1 MITVFGRMV
10 KDVNFIFKIL
20 SNEFD
25 SKIDTALFYKNN
37 YQLLVAIILSAQM
50 TDKGVNKITDKLFSV
65 LSSPEDAIKLGKH
78 KINQYIKTIN
88 YHNVKSEYIVKMSKQ
103 LLDNFNGIVPN
114 KFEDLISLAGV
125 GRKTANLVL
134 SIAFK
139 KSKIAVDTHV
149 FRVSNRLGLAKAKNT
164 LKTEEQLTKNVPST
178 FHRQINNL
186 LIPFGRKYCRAINPK
201 CEHCPLKKYCKYKK
215 LNVNFIH

>member
-1 MITVFGRMV
+1 MI
-10 KDVNFIFKIL
+10 KDINRIFKIL
-20 SNEFD
+20 ANEFD
-25 SKIDTALFYKNN
+25 SEIDTALFYKNN

-65 LSSPEDAIKLGKH
+65 LSSPEDAIKLGKY

-88 YHNVKSEYIVKMSKQ
+88 YHNVKSKYIVEMSKQ
-103 LLDNFNGIVPN
+103 LIDNFNGIVPS
-114 KFEDLISLAGV
+114 KFEDLISLSGV

-164 LKTEEQLTKNVPST
+164 LKTEEQLTKNIPPA

-201 CEHCPLKKYCKYKK
+201 CEHCPLKKYCKYKIS
-215 LNVNFIH
+215 V

>member
-1 MITVFGRMV
+1 MI
-10 KDVNFIFKIL
+10 KDVNRIFKIL
-20 SNEFD
+20 SSEFND
-25 SKIDTALFYKNN
+25 KVDTALFYKNN

-50 TDKGVNKITDKLFSV
+50 TDKGVNKISDKLFSV
-65 LSSPEDAIKLGKH
+65 LLCPEDAIKLGRH
-78 KINQYIKTIN
+78 KINQHIKTIN
-88 YHNVKSEYIVKMSKQ
+88 YHNVKSRYIVEMSKQ
-103 LLDNFNGIVPN
+103 LIDNFNGIVPN
-114 KFEDLISLAGV
+114 KFEDLVSLAGV

-164 LKTEEQLTKNVPST
+164 VKTEEQLTKNIPPA
-178 FHRQINNL
+178 FHRQVNSL

-201 CEHCPLKKYCKYKK
+201 CEYCPLKKFCRYK
-215 LNVNFIH
+215 NSA